1 MYEQY
6 PLRRT
11 LDIPLMHTLFIQDYP
26 EDYDFPGEFHDFW
39 ECVLVLRGELSA
51 SGDRNVYRLQAGDI
65 LFHKPME
72 IHRFHVDS
80 VGGARLLI
88 FSFHMTGE
96 DTRCF
101 ENQVATLNSEQMGV
115 VRAFLSYLQAHESDG
130 ADRLPQSILSSQR
143 RDAPNVAMIVTYIT
157 QLFLL
162 LRSDDAPPKPSY
174 PTEAAPFTEAVGYLE
189 SHINESVRIEELAHT
204 LGISVSG
211 LKRLFRRYA
220 DMGVHEYF
228 VHLKLRH
235 AVLLLQKGYRVTE
248 VALRLG
254 FSSQAHFSR
263 VFSRAMGYAPSK
275 VEKI

>member
-162 LRSDDAPPKPSY
+162 LRNNTEPRRASY
-174 PTEAAPFTEAVGYLE
+174 PAEAAPFTEAVGYLE
-189 SHINESVRIEELAHT
+189 AHINESVHLKELALT